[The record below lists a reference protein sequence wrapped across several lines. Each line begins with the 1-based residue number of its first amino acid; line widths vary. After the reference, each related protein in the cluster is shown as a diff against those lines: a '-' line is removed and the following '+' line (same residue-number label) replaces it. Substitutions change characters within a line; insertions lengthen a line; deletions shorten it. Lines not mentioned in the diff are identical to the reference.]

1 MQYLVEMIAG
11 VKAAFVP
18 APRLRDREGLEPTS
32 HSPSQTDPRSTP
44 PNTQQTDGPLMSLI
58 NPTGLHHLR
67 ITVTDLARSRA
78 FYQDVLGFTV
88 VAESPGDPN
97 DPQVRNDP
105 AQLFG
110 GVVFQTAGLIFGLRP
125 VADPTD
131 RFDSE
136 RVGLDHLSFSVGS
149 LDELS
154 SAAER
159 LRQAGI
165 EHGEVKELT
174 NFNNAILSFSD
185 PDGIHLELSAP
196 L

>member
-1 MQYLVEMIAG
+1 V
-11 VKAAFVP
+11 
-18 APRLRDREGLEPTS
+18 
-32 HSPSQTDPRSTP
+32 STKWG
-44 PNTQQTDGPLMSLI
+44 QAQ
-58 NPTGLHHLR
+58 
-67 ITVTDLARSRA
+67 
-78 FYQDVLGFTV
+78 
-88 VAESPGDPN
+88 GDPN